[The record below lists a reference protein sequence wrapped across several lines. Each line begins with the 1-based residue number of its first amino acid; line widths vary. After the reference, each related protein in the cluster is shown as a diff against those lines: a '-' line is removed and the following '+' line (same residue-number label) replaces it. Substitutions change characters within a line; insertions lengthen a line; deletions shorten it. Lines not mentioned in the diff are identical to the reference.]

1 MTFWCYTSEGIT
13 FWERLRDTQTFWQ
26 ISLLW
31 TSGTFCPSTVYLQ
44 RSLKVTGWK
53 NCQFLLFCHLLK
65 ICYCFYSCFVCDNS
79 TDSQFWKW
87 SHSLSTASNNIDI
100 WTKYPFKQK
109 LQYELVSSLAVLTL
123 LEFDLVKRS
132 KARNLCI
139 LSFQQWVEMALNF
152 SLSKQVNICC

>member
-1 MTFWCYTSEGIT
+1 MQLVVKPILSVCNTFKGHWVTG
-13 FWERLRDTQTFWQ
+13 
-26 ISLLW
+26 
-31 TSGTFCPSTVYLQ
+31 
-44 RSLKVTGWK
+44 SLKVTGWK

-65 ICYCFYSCFVCDNS
+65 ICYFFYSCFVCDNS

-100 WTKYPFKQK
+100 WTKNPFKQK

>member
-1 MTFWCYTSEGIT
+1 MHSAGHIVRLESGIT
-13 FWERLRDTQTFWQ
+13 LKWCHAAGCKANPVCLQYLWRSLSHWVTQSHWLKKL
-26 ISLLW
+26 SVL
-31 TSGTFCPSTVYLQ
+31 TFCH
-44 RSLKVTGWK
+44 
-53 NCQFLLFCHLLK
+53 FLK

-87 SHSLSTASNNIDI
+87 SHSLSTAPNNIDI
-100 WTKYPFKQK
+100 WTKNPSKQK
-109 LQYELVSSLAVLTL
+109 LQYELVSSLAVLPL